1 MKTIKYLLVISGI
14 LFCSSSVF
22 SQEKNANQIL
32 KKVSQNL
39 TKINLLSYD
48 LRRELNYSSEDYKA
62 ISKWTCYYS
71 FNSDENPIGLR
82 FQIENSNATDIYN
95 GTEFFTLNKEDKT
108 SKLLKHLKKE
118 ELSDKSYFYNSIL
131 TLRNILPTIIDDDN
145 IKKQVSDTLINTK
158 TYFQVKIDLGKRMI
172 QNLGEGFDKMEGKN
186 KFIYT
191 ILIDSES
198 YLPKEIKQ
206 TNNLNDDFVKTTFEN
221 INLYPK
227 SREENTWFYSNYL
240 NTFKEAE
247 EQSKI
252 NLSLGTE
259 APNWELTLLDDKKKI
274 SLKDLKGKVV
284 ILDFWIKNCGNCIA
298 NVPFINDLHQKF
310 KNENLAL
317 FGINA
322 YDSNDKIK
330 EFYTKYG
337 LNYQVLTNGEQVAKN
352 YGVYAYPTIIIIDKD
367 GKIIF
372 NENENSNRSIIEQTI
387 MNALK

>member
-1 MKTIKYLLVISGI
+1 
-14 LFCSSSVF
+14 
-22 SQEKNANQIL
+22 
-32 KKVSQNL
+32 
-39 TKINLLSYD
+39 
-48 LRRELNYSSEDYKA
+48 
-62 ISKWTCYYS
+62 
-71 FNSDENPIGLR
+71 
-82 FQIENSNATDIYN
+82 
-95 GTEFFTLNKEDKT
+95 
-108 SKLLKHLKKE
+108 
-118 ELSDKSYFYNSIL
+118 
-131 TLRNILPTIIDDDN
+131 
-145 IKKQVSDTLINTK
+145 
-158 TYFQVKIDLGKRMI
+158 MI
-172 QNLGEGFDKMEGKN
+172 QNIGEGFDKMEGKN

-227 SREENTWFYSNYL
+227 SREENTWFYSDYL

-252 NLSLGTE
+252 NLPLGTE

-284 ILDFWIKNCGNCIA
+284 VLDFWIKNCGNCIA

-352 YGVYAYPTIIIIDKD
+352 YGVYAYPTIIIIDKN

-372 NENENSNRSIIEQTI
+372 NENSNRSIIEQTI